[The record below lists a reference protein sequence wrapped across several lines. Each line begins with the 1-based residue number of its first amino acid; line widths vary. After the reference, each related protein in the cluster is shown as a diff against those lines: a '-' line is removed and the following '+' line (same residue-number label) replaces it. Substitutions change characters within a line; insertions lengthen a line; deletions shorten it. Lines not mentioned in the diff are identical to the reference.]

1 MSYINIGIENKIE
14 GKRETLLEAININK
28 KFDSVKALNNVSI
41 NIKKGSFHALLG
53 ENGAGK
59 STLVKCI
66 MGYYQADSGQLLY
79 KNKQHIIANPQQAA
93 SLGIGM
99 VYQHFT
105 LIDNMSVAQNI
116 ILAKPVL
123 PIVINWKKEISELEK
138 GMATMPFKINLQKKI
153 RNLSAGEKQKVEII
167 KQLFLQSK
175 LLILDEPTSVLTP
188 AEADEVLSNVHKL
201 TQETGLSVLII
212 THKFREVLTFADE
225 FTVLRKGELIA
236 SKKVSDTNEEE
247 MAELMI
253 GSPLDIKKNCREKVE
268 NEQIRFEIK
277 QLKVMD
283 DQGLSAINNASI
295 ELKAGE
301 ILGVAGVSGNGQRE
315 LVEALCGQRAIESGE
330 LFAHKKA
337 FVPNR
342 KNMRE
347 HNFYCLPE
355 EPLKNACVANLSV
368 AENLVLRR
376 YDQSPFTFA
385 KYFLNRRAIKKNA
398 EALIKQYNIK
408 TSGPAQEIGSLSG
421 GNVQRAVL
429 AREISQEIS
438 ILIISNPCFGLDFK
452 AVADIRGQIVL
463 ARNKGAAVLLLSEDL
478 DEILELSDR
487 ITVISDGEFV
497 YETDRNN
504 INLNEIGQYMAGH

>member
-1 MSYINIGIENKIE
+1 
-14 GKRETLLEAININK
+14 
-28 KFDSVKALNNVSI
+28 
-41 NIKKGSFHALLG
+41 
-53 ENGAGK
+53 
-59 STLVKCI
+59 
-66 MGYYQADSGQLLY
+66 
-79 KNKQHIIANPQQAA
+79 
-93 SLGIGM
+93 
-99 VYQHFT
+99 
-105 LIDNMSVAQNI
+105 
-116 ILAKPVL
+116 
-123 PIVINWKKEISELEK
+123 
-138 GMATMPFKINLQKKI
+138 
-153 RNLSAGEKQKVEII
+153 
-167 KQLFLQSK
+167 
-175 LLILDEPTSVLTP
+175 
-188 AEADEVLSNVHKL
+188 
-201 TQETGLSVLII
+201 
-212 THKFREVLTFADE
+212 
-225 FTVLRKGELIA
+225 
-236 SKKVSDTNEEE
+236 
-247 MAELMI
+247 
-253 GSPLDIKKNCREKVE
+253 
-268 NEQIRFEIK
+268 
-277 QLKVMD
+277 
-283 DQGLSAINNASI
+283 
-295 ELKAGE
+295 
-301 ILGVAGVSGNGQRE
+301 
-315 LVEALCGQRAIESGE
+315 
-330 LFAHKKA
+330 
-337 FVPNR
+337 
-342 KNMRE
+342 MRE

-504 INLNEIGQYMAGH
+504 IKLNEIGQYMAGH